1 MKDIAVVAYCRTG
14 IARALRGALN
24 QTQGIPMAAHV
35 MRHAVTRAGI
45 DPGEIEDVVVGC
57 GLPEGATGHN
67 VARNAVLEAGFG
79 DGVPG
84 MVVNRY
90 CGSGLSA
97 ASIVAN
103 RIAAGEVSVA
113 IAAGV
118 ESISLVQFNL
128 NMNGFFYEPLQQR
141 MPAVWWT
148 MNQTADFVA
157 KKYGISREAQD
168 AYVVDSQQRVA
179 RATAAGKFAEEIV
192 PFTTKMKVTDKATGA
207 SHEQEVTLEGDEG
220 PRPDTTLAGL
230 AALKPVYPGGT
241 TTAGNASQLSDGAA
255 AVVMVD
261 ADLAARR
268 GLPILGLFRGMQLA
282 AVPPE
287 EMSIAIAPAIRKV
300 MQRHELAPS
309 DVDLWELHEAY
320 AVTTLYNQAQLE
332 TPWDITNVNGGAVAL
347 GHPYGM
353 SGIRY
358 LGSTLLEL
366 ARRRARR
373 AVVGVCTAGGMATAA
388 YLERP

>member
-1 MKDIAVVAYCRTG
+1 MKDVAVIGYCRTG
-14 IARALRGALN
+14 IAKAVRGALN
-24 QTQGIPMAAHV
+24 QTHGIPLAAHV
-35 MRHAVTRAGI
+35 LRHAVERARI
-45 DPGEIEDVVVGC
+45 DPREVEDVVLGC

-67 VARNAVLEAGFG
+67 IARNAAIEAFG
-79 DGVPG
+79 IEVPG
-84 MVVNRY
+84 MTVNRY

-103 RIAAGEVSVA
+103 RIAAGEAGIA
-113 IAAGV
+113 IAGGV

-128 NMNGFFYEPLQQR
+128 NLKGFFYEPLQQR
-141 MPAVWWT
+141 MPSVWWT

-157 KKYGISREAQD
+157 QKYNISREALD
-168 AYVVDSQQRVA
+168 LYVVESQKRVA
-179 RATAAGKFAEEIV
+179 AATAAGKYAAEIV
-192 PFTTKMKVTDKATGA
+192 PFKTTMSVTDKATKQ
-207 SHEQEVTLEGDEG
+207 SHMQEVTLDHDEG

-241 TTAGNASQLSDGAA
+241 TTAGNASQLSDGAGA
-255 AVVMVD
+255 AVMMD
-261 ADLAARR
+261 ADLAAQR

-282 AVPPE
+282 AVAPE
-287 EMSIAIAPAIRKV
+287 EMSIAVTPAIRKL
-300 MQRHELAPS
+300 MKHHRLAMG
-309 DVDLWELHEAY
+309 DIDLWELHEAY

-332 TPWDITNVNGGAVAL
+332 TPWATTNVNGGAIAL

-366 ARRRARR
+366 GRRNAHK
-373 AVVGVCTAGGMATAA
+373 AVIGVCTAGGMATAA
-388 YLERP
+388 YLERV

>member
-1 MKDIAVVAYCRTG
+1 VKTIAVVSYCRTG
-14 IARALRGALN
+14 IAKAQRGALN
-24 QTQGIPMAAHV
+24 QTHGIPMTAHV
-35 MRHAVTRAGI
+35 LQNAIARAGV
-45 DPGEIEDVVVGC
+45 DAGEIEDVVVGC

-67 VARNAVLEAGFG
+67 VARNAALAAGLG
-79 DGVPG
+79 DHVPG
-84 MVVNRY
+84 MTINRY

-103 RIAAGEVSVA
+103 RIAAGEATIA

-118 ESISLVQFNL
+118 ESISLVQFHLNL
-128 NMNGFFYEPLQQR
+128 NNFFYAPLQQR
-141 MPAVWWT
+141 MPSVWWT

-157 KKYGISREAQD
+157 KKYNITREQQD
-168 AYVVDSQQRVA
+168 AYVVQSQQRVA
-179 RATAAGKFAEEIV
+179 AAIAAGKLAQEIV
-192 PFTTKMKVTDKATGA
+192 PFTTTMKVTDKATNT
-207 SHEQEVTLEGDEG
+207 SHDQEVTLDRDEG
-220 PRPDTTLAGL
+220 PRPDTTLDKL

-255 AVVMVD
+255 AVVMMD
-261 ADLAARR
+261 ADVAARR

-287 EMSIAIAPAIRKV
+287 EMSIAIAPAIRKL
-300 MQRHELAPS
+300 MTHYQLALH

-332 TPWDITNVNGGAVAL
+332 TPWDITNVNGGAVPL

-358 LGSTLLEL
+358 LGSTLMEL
-366 ARRRARR
+366 GRRNKRR

-388 YLERP
+388 CLERA

>member
-1 MKDIAVVAYCRTG
+1 MQDVAIVGYCRTG
-14 IARALRGALN
+14 IAKAQRGALN
-24 QTQGIPMAAHV
+24 QTHGIAMAAHV
-35 MRHAVTRAGI
+35 LKAAVARAGI
-45 DPGEIEDVVVGC
+45 ESGEIEDVVLGC

-67 VARNAVLEAGFG
+67 IARNAALFAGFG
-79 DGVPG
+79 ASVPG
-84 MVVNRY
+84 MTVNRY

-103 RIAAGEVSVA
+103 A
-113 IAAGV
+113 IARGEIACGIAGGV

-128 NMNGFFYEPLQQR
+128 NFNGFFYEPLQQI

-157 KKYGISREAQD
+157 AKYAITRQALDE
-168 AYVVDSQQRVA
+168 YVVGSQQRVA
-179 RATAAGKFAEEIV
+179 AAAAAGKFAEEIV
-192 PFTTKMKVTDKATGA
+192 PFTTQMKITDKASG
-207 SHEQEVTLEGDEG
+207 EIRMQEVTLDRDEG
-220 PRPDTTLAGL
+220 PRPDTTLEKL
-230 AALKPVYPGGT
+230 AALKTVYEGGT

-255 AVVMVD
+255 ACVLMN

-268 GLPILGLFRGMQLA
+268 GLPILGYWRGLA
-282 AVPPE
+282 LGAVAPE
-287 EMSIAIAPAIRKV
+287 EMSTAIAPAIRKLMAQHAV
-300 MQRHELAPS
+300 NPA

-320 AVTTLYNQAQLE
+320 AVTTLYNQRELQ
-332 TPWDITNVNGGAVAL
+332 TPWNKTNVNGGAIAL

-358 LGSTLLEL
+358 LGSTLMEL
-366 ARRRARR
+366 GRRGAKR

-388 YLERP
+388 LLEL

>member
-1 MKDIAVVAYCRTG
+1 MRDVAVVAYCRTG
-14 IARALRGALN
+14 IAKAQRGALN
-24 QTQGIPMAAHV
+24 QTHGIPMAAHV
-35 MRHAVTRAGI
+35 LRHAVQRAGI
-45 DPGEIEDVVVGC
+45 EPGEVEDVVVGC

-67 VARNAVLEAGFG
+67 IARNAALEAGLG
-79 DGVPG
+79 VAVPG
-84 MVVNRY
+84 MTVNRY

-103 RIAAGEVSVA
+103 RIAAGEATTA

-118 ESISLVQFNL
+118 ESISLVQFHLNL
-128 NMNGFFYEPLQQR
+128 ENFFYPPLQQR

-157 KKYGISREAQD
+157 AKYGITREAQD
-168 AYVVDSQQRVA
+168 AYVVRSQQRVA
-179 RATAAGKFAEEIV
+179 AAAAAGRFADEIV
-192 PFTTKMKVTDKATGA
+192 AFTTTMKVTDKATGTT
-207 SHEQEVTLEGDEG
+207 HEREVTLDRDEG
-220 PRPDTTLAGL
+220 PRPDTTMAGL

-241 TTAGNASQLSDGAA
+241 TTAGNASQLSDGAG
-255 AVVMVD
+255 AVVMMA
-261 ADLAARR
+261 ADVAARR

-282 AVPPE
+282 AVAPE

-300 MQRHELAPS
+300 IAHHGLAMA

-332 TPWDITNVNGGAVAL
+332 TPWETTNVNGGAVAL

-366 ARRRARR
+366 GRRGRRR
-373 AVVGVCTAGGMATAA
+373 AVVGVCTAGGMSTAA
-388 YLERP
+388 YLERA